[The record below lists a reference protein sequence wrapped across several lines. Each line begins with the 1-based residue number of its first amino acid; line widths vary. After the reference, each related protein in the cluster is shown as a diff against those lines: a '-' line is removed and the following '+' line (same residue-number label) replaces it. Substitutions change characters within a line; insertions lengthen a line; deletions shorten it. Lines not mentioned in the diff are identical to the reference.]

1 MPPKKMMVTDIV
13 LTPLDPNQGDDAL
26 LQKAMSQKRKA
37 INPEPRDEELYCE
50 INNLEAIH
58 QQVEK
63 HREKM
68 LCLFEL

>member
-1 MPPKKMMVTDIV
+1 MPPKKMMVIDVV
-13 LTPLDPNQGDDAL
+13 LMPLDPNQGDDAL
-26 LQKAMSQKRKA
+26 LQKARSQKRKA
-37 INPEPRDEELYCE
+37 ISPEPQDEELYRE
-50 INNLEAIH
+50 VNNLEAIH